1 MQMSIDHLSKC
12 WDLVVVGGGIT
23 GAGVF
28 REAVRIGLKTLLL
41 EQRDFAWGTSSRS
54 SKMVHGGLR
63 YLKQGQLLL
72 TRTSV
77 VERQRLVREAPGLVE
92 PLEFLTPVYKDQS
105 PGKWIMGAGLTIYSA
120 LAGSIQHKFYHKN
133 AFLKRVPSIHSD
145 GLEGGYSFW
154 DAGVDDARLVLRL
167 INDGQ
172 QKQGHNSLP
181 NGTALNYTKVKQILR
196 DEQGFVKGVLIEDC
210 FLKKERTIETPVVIN
225 ASGAWASKLHP
236 CPDSKLHLRPLRGS
250 HLVFPNSL
258 LPINQVISFI
268 HPEDKRPVFIFPW
281 EGATFLGTTD
291 VDHKFSN
298 DFENGFDREPVM
310 SKHEALYLID
320 GFKWAFPDTNLSIK
334 DSVATIAGIRPV
346 LSSGKRNPSEES
358 REHVVWKDKGLVTV
372 TGGKLTTFRQLAADT
387 LNAAKPFMRIKD
399 RGERDGI
406 DTPIFESDKEL
417 ILKSPYPNKITRK
430 DWRRLY
436 GRYGKDALNIVENS
450 KIEDLARIGSTNY
463 LWAELPYSAANGQ
476 IRSLDDLLMRRV
488 RIGLLLPYGGQE
500 HFKRI
505 KELCQPILGWDDHH
519 FNQEI
524 LRYQELWHRAYSV
537 PV

>member
-1 MQMSIDHLSKC
+1 MSIDHLSKC

-77 VERQRLVREAPGLVE
+77 VERQRLVREAEGLVE

-120 LAGSIQHKFYHKN
+120 LAGSIQHKYYHKN
-133 AFLKRVPSIHSD
+133 AFLKRVPSIRYD

-172 QKQGHNSLP
+172 QKQGNNSSP

-210 FLKKERTIETPVVIN
+210 ILKKQRTIETPVVIN
-225 ASGAWASKLHP
+225 ASGAWASTLHP

-250 HLVFPNSL
+250 HLVFPHSL
-258 LPINQVISFI
+258 LPISQVVSFI
-268 HPEDKRPVFIFPW
+268 HPEDRRPIFIFPW

-298 DFENGFDREPVM
+298 DVEDTLYNKIGHNLEVNMGDSDRQHAGMIDINQEPAM

-320 GFKWAFPDTNLSIK
+320 GFKWAFPDIKLSIK

-358 REHVVWKDKGLVTV
+358 REHVVWKDRGLVTV

-387 LNAAKPFMRIKD
+387 LNAAKPFMKIKNREEPELLEKTKTVHGSLFNVD
-399 RGERDGI
+399 NSIFEF

-417 ILKSPYPNKITRK
+417 ILKSPYSNKIALYSTR
-430 DWRRLY
+430 
-436 GRYGKDALNIVENS
+436 S
-450 KIEDLARIGSTNY
+450 
-463 LWAELPYSAANGQ
+463 
-476 IRSLDDLLMRRV
+476 
-488 RIGLLLPYGGQE
+488 
-500 HFKRI
+500 
-505 KELCQPILGWDDHH
+505 
-519 FNQEI
+519 
-524 LRYQELWHRAYSV
+524 
-537 PV
+537 